1 MKSHSRDHFDFTLWL
16 SRYIIDPND
25 LYCKIFEIKNNMKN
39 TLSAIRNAHE
49 KNSELKKMIVDH
61 IDAYKNVS
69 LALGADSTLKK
80 ILFIIMFVW
89 FINVINNLFDA
100 NLCVNTWIPANLIDL

>member
-1 MKSHSRDHFDFTLWL
+1 
-16 SRYIIDPND
+16 
-25 LYCKIFEIKNNMKN
+25 MKN

-80 ILFIIMFVW
+80 ILFIIVCPK
-89 FINVINNLFDA
+89 FIT
-100 NLCVNTWIPANLIDL
+100 VNTHRKRYVKITFFDIFQIFALFYC